1 MLVQGSSEG
10 LRFTEDIL
18 GDRDGYHRI
27 NRDPRKRQ
35 QTASWQKLGAPNRA
49 ALLNAKQESGEYNG
63 QDKGEM
69 LKVQEGI
76 LHGGMGENDL
86 SKLRKSSRWT

>member
-1 MLVQGSSEG
+1 MIETAITGSNATRESV
-10 LRFTEDIL
+10 
-18 GDRDGYHRI
+18 
-27 NRDPRKRQ
+27 N
-35 QTASWQKLGAPNRA
+35 KLPHGESFGVPNWA
-49 ALLNAKQESGEYNG
+49 ALLNAKQERGEYNS

-76 LHGGMGENDL
+76 LHGGEGENDL